1 MCPPAS
7 HLHVQQQQQASPV
20 KLLVKLIDCLF
31 KGGILSEESLLTT
44 DLWMN
49 VVDQVV
55 SCASLQMNWPMTN
68 DKQNQ
73 NAKQRER

>member
-7 HLHVQQQQQASPV
+7 HLQLQQQQQASPV

-31 KGGILSEESLLTT
+31 KGAILSEESL
-44 DLWMN
+44 DLWVDG
-49 VVDQVV
+49 VVADQAVT
-55 SCASLQMNWPMTN
+55 CASLQMNWPMTN